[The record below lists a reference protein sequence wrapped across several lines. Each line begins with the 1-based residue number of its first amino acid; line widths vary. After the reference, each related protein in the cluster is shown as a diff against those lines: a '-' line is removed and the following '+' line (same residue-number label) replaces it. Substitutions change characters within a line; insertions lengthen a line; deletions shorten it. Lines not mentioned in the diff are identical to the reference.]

1 MHSTDEFLAAAGRLF
16 ADGGARA
23 LTMTAVAKDVG
34 APNGSMYHRFR
45 DRSALL
51 AALWLRTSQGFQRGY
66 LDVLGEPPTPAG
78 AVSAAVWTV
87 EWCRTHLPEAIVLLA
102 GVRAFEPDAW
112 PDTARA
118 ELAAGDDALRRA
130 MKAIVR
136 QLAVQT
142 EVPSDQI
149 AFVMLDLPLAVVR
162 RHLQAGEPPPKQATE
177 LVRGLAGRV
186 LSAQSGP
193 VAGKRAADR

>member
-1 MHSTDEFLAAAGRLF
+1 
-16 ADGGARA
+16 
-23 LTMTAVAKDVG
+23 
-34 APNGSMYHRFR
+34 
-45 DRSALL
+45 
-51 AALWLRTSQGFQRGY
+51 
-66 LDVLGEPPTPAG
+66 
-78 AVSAAVWTV
+78 
-87 EWCRTHLPEAIVLLA
+87 
-102 GVRAFEPDAW
+102 VRAFEPDAW